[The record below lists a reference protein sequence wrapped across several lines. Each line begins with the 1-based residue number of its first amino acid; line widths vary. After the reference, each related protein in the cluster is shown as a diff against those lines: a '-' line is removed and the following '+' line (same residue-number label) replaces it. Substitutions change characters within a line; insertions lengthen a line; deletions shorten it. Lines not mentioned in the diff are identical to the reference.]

1 MAEMQGSSSEISEY
15 LMALSSA
22 DDAAVHAARRALV
35 ARGAQVVEALWA
47 ARAQANDSLRWEI
60 TRTLVEIRDPQV
72 ADRLVQIL
80 MDDPDPGI
88 RWMAA
93 EGLVS
98 LGEASLRP
106 LLEALVHHS
115 DSAWLRQGAH
125 HVLKALTTGPWESA
139 LRPVLQA
146 LEGLE
151 PTLQVPPAAQQALM
165 SLGLLRSG
173 PAL

>member
-1 MAEMQGSSSEISEY
+1 MAGMKDSSSEIAEY
-15 LMALSSA
+15 IRALNSPDYA
-22 DDAAVHAARRALV
+22 TVQAARRALV
-35 ARGAQVVEALWA
+35 AKGAQVVEALWA
-47 ARAQANDSLRWEI
+47 ARDQADDLLRWEI

-80 MDDPDPGI
+80 IDDPDPGI

-125 HVLKALTTGPWESA
+125 HVLKALAAGPRESP
-139 LRPVLQA
+139 LRSVLQA
-146 LEGLE
+146 LESIE
-151 PTLQVPPAAQQALM
+151 PVLQVPRAAQEALV
-165 SLGLLRSG
+165 SLGLLR
-173 PAL
+173 